1 MLAKRFLI
9 TFWLCLVA
17 AVALPSQEGAAHAGE
32 HGGSHAESDA
42 GHSDAGRSDA
52 GSEQHPEGDQ
62 GGHEQGDHD
71 HGHHGPRRTMEMTAS
86 DIFKWQFDHSVTY
99 PTDLFRVHEDDED
112 HRNGL
117 FTIWNIHP
125 WQWVCLG
132 LMLVI
137 FMPVVGSFKKGQV
150 GWLTRVMRG
159 FCLWVRDEMVYSV
172 MGKEEGKKFA
182 PFFMFMFFFIVFM
195 NVIGLIPS
203 AGELGHHFPFMIYTA
218 TGSPYVTGALAL
230 ITLAMMLGCGIKKNG
245 VVGFFKGLVPH
256 GLPLPLIP
264 IMFVIEVVSLLVKPF
279 ALTIR
284 LFANMLAGHLVIA
297 SSIGLIFL
305 FANLQGG
312 AWTSYLTALPCFGMA
327 VFIYIIEAFITLL
340 QAYIFTFL
348 SINFVYQSI
357 HQDH

>member
-9 TFWLCLVA
+9 TVWLCLLATVSVSA
-17 AVALPSQEGAAHAGE
+17 QEGAN
-32 HGGSHAESDA
+32 GGNP
-42 GHSDAGRSDA
+42 
-52 GSEQHPEGDQ
+52 SEQNPSAEAAHDD
-62 GGHEQGDHD
+62 GHK
-71 HGHHGPRRTMEMTAS
+71 PKLTMEMSNS

-99 PTDLFRVHEDDED
+99 PWALYDVETDE
-112 HRNGL
+112 NGHQHNHTHWY
-117 FTIWNIHP
+117 TIHNVQP
-125 WQWVCLG
+125 WQWVCLV
-132 LMLVI
+132 LMVLV

-150 GWLTRVMRG
+150 GWFTRVMRG
-159 FCLWVRDEMVYSV
+159 FCLWVRDEMIYSV
-172 MGKEEGKKFA
+172 MGKEEGRKFA

-195 NVIGLIPS
+195 NVIGLVPS
-203 AGELGHHFPFMIYTA
+203 IGHHFPTAIYTA
-218 TGSPYVTGALAL
+218 TGTPYVTGALAL

-245 VVGFFKGLVPH
+245 GFGFFKGLVPH
-256 GLPLPLIP
+256 GLPTLLVP
-264 IMFVIEVVSLLVKPF
+264 IMFLIELVSLLVKPF

-297 SSIGLIFL
+297 SAIGLIFL
-305 FANLQGG
+305 FAKLQGG
-312 AWTSYLTALPCFGMA
+312 AATSYLTAVPCFGMA

>member
-9 TFWLCLVA
+9 TVWLCLLA
-17 AVALPSQEGAAHAGE
+17 AVVVPAQDHGAAAQTPTEQAPADHAG
-32 HGGSHAESDA
+32 H
-42 GHSDAGRSDA
+42 
-52 GSEQHPEGDQ
+52 Q
-62 GGHEQGDHD
+62 
-71 HGHHGPRRTMEMTAS
+71 PRLTMETSNS
-86 DIFKWQFDHSVTY
+86 DIFRWQFDHSVIYPWALYDVETDASGHEHNHTY
-99 PTDLFRVHEDDED
+99 WY
-112 HRNGL
+112 
-117 FTIWNIHP
+117 TIHNVQP

-132 LMLVI
+132 LMLLV

-150 GWLTRVMRG
+150 GWFTRVMRG

-172 MGKEEGKKFA
+172 MGKEEGRKFA

-195 NVIGLIPS
+195 NVIGLLPS
-203 AGELGHHFPFMIYTA
+203 LGHSFPFAIYTA
-218 TGSPYVTGALAL
+218 TGTPYVTGALAL
-230 ITLAMMLGCGIKKNG
+230 ITLGMMLGCGIKKNG
-245 VVGFFKGLVPH
+245 GVGFFKGLVPH
-256 GLPLPLIP
+256 GLPVALVP
-264 IMFVIEVVSLLVKPF
+264 IMFVIEIISLLVKPF

-297 SSIGLIFL
+297 SAIGLIFL
-305 FANLQGG
+305 FAKLQGG
-312 AWTSYLTALPCFGMA
+312 AATSYLTAIPCFGMA

>member
-1 MLAKRFLI
+1 MLAKRILM
-9 TFWLCLVA
+9 TVWCCLVA
-17 AVALPSQEGAAHAGE
+17 AAALPAQGANGHSGEQAESHAAEAHEAGAEGAAE
-32 HGGSHAESDA
+32 QNHAEQ
-42 GHSDAGRSDA
+42 GHSDQGH
-52 GSEQHPEGDQ
+52 E
-62 GGHEQGDHD
+62 GGHG
-71 HGHHGPRRTMEMTAS
+71 GHGPRRTMEMTAS

-245 VVGFFKGLVPH
+245 LVGFFKGLVPH